1 MAQGN
6 GSTFAELAHRILVH
20 ERGWSLQEV
29 AEKMGMKYHTLYA
42 RLRGRVSFT
51 PEEVR
56 SLLAIVPEAR
66 LANFLL
72 EGTAFIAVDRMA
84 AQPGGGDSDV
94 HRGATRTV
102 LETADV
108 LRAVELSLLDKK
120 IDHQDKLRIVSEINE
135 AERAL
140 AALRARLTAPT
151 PATPAPAGGPNSSGN

>member
-1 MAQGN
+1 MAQATGA
-6 GSTFAELAHRILVH
+6 TFAELAHRILVH

-56 SLLAIVPEAR
+56 ALLMIVPDAR

-72 EGTAFIAVDRMA
+72 DSTPFIAVDRA
-84 AQPGGGDSDV
+84 LVDGKSDTDV
-94 HRGATRTV
+94 HRGATKSV
-102 LETADV
+102 LEVSDV
-108 LRAVELSLLDKK
+108 LRAVEQGLVDQK
-120 IDHQDKLRIVSEINE
+120 IDHIDRARIVQEINE

-140 AALRARLTAPT
+140 AALRARLTPT
-151 PATPAPAGGPNSSGN
+151 QGS

>member
-1 MAQGN
+1 MAQASGA
-6 GSTFAELAHRILVH
+6 TFAELAHRILVH

-56 SLLAIVPEAR
+56 ALLMIVPDAR

-72 EGTAFIAVDRMA
+72 ENTPFIAVDRA
-84 AQPGGGDSDV
+84 LVDSKSDVDV
-94 HRGATRTV
+94 HRGATKSV
-102 LETADV
+102 LEVSDV
-108 LRAVELSLLDKK
+108 LRAVEAGLVDQK
-120 IDHQDKLRIVSEINE
+120 IDHVDRARIVQEINE

-140 AALRARLTAPT
+140 AALRARLTPT
-151 PATPAPAGGPNSSGN
+151 QGS

>member
-6 GSTFAELAHRILVH
+6 GATFADLAHRILVH

-56 SLLAIVPEAR
+56 GLLAIVPDAR

-72 EGTAFIAVDRMA
+72 DGTPFIAVDRML
-84 AQPGGGDSDV
+84 AQGMDATGDGDV
-94 HRGATRTV
+94 HRGATRSV
-102 LETADV
+102 LEVSDV
-108 LRAVELSLLDKK
+108 LRAVEIGLSDSK
-120 IDHQDKLRIVSEINE
+120 IDHQDRARIVSEINE

-140 AALRARLTAPT
+140 AALRARLTPT
-151 PATPAPAGGPNSSGN
+151 QGG

>member
-56 SLLAIVPEAR
+56 SVLGFVPEAR
-66 LANFLL
+66 LADFLR
-72 EGTAFIAVDRMA
+72 EGTAFIAVDRMST
-84 AQPGGGDSDV
+84 QPQS
-94 HRGATRTV
+94 GAT
-102 LETADV
+102 
-108 LRAVELSLLDKK
+108 
-120 IDHQDKLRIVSEINE
+120 I
-135 AERAL
+135 
-140 AALRARLTAPT
+140 ARHRR
-151 PATPAPAGGPNSSGN
+151 

>member
-72 EGTAFIAVDRMA
+72 EGTAFIAVDRMST
-84 AQPGGGDSDV
+84 QPQSGDSDV

-108 LRAVELSLLDKK
+108 LRAVELSLMDKK

-140 AALRARLTAPT
+140 AALRARLTAPSQAPST
-151 PATPAPAGGPNSSGN
+151 PTGGPSSSGN

>member
-1 MAQGN
+1 METAVAQASGA
-6 GSTFAELAHRILVH
+6 TFAELAHRILVH

-56 SLLAIVPEAR
+56 SLLTIVPDAR

-72 EGTAFIAVDRMA
+72 EGTPFIGVDRA
-84 AQPGGGDSDV
+84 LVDGKSDTDV
-94 HRGATRTV
+94 HRGATKSV
-102 LETADV
+102 LEVSDV
-108 LRAVELSLLDKK
+108 LRAVEAGLVDQK
-120 IDHQDKLRIVSEINE
+120 IDHVDRARIVQEINE

-140 AALRARLTAPT
+140 AALRARLTPT
-151 PATPAPAGGPNSSGN
+151 QGS

>member
-1 MAQGN
+1 MAL
-6 GSTFAELAHRILVH
+6 GSSGTFADLAHRILVH

-72 EGTAFIAVDRMA
+72 EGTPFIAVDRIA
-84 AQPGGGDSDV
+84 TQAQGGDGDV
-94 HRGATRTV
+94 HLSATRTV

-108 LRAVELSLLDKK
+108 LRAVEISLLDKK
-120 IDHQDKLRIVSEINE
+120 IDHQDKLRISAEINE

-140 AALRARLTAPT
+140 AALRARLA
-151 PATPAPAGGPNSSGN
+151 APARNSEAPSPRAPSED

>member
-1 MAQGN
+1 MAQASGA
-6 GSTFAELAHRILVH
+6 TFAELAHRILVH

-56 SLLAIVPEAR
+56 ALLTIVPDAR

-72 EGTAFIAVDRMA
+72 ESTPFIAVDRA
-84 AQPGGGDSDV
+84 LVDSKSDTDV
-94 HRGATRTV
+94 HRGATKSV
-102 LETADV
+102 LEASDV
-108 LRAVELSLLDKK
+108 LRAVEQGLIDQK
-120 IDHQDKLRIVSEINE
+120 IDHVDRARIVQEINE

-140 AALRARLTAPT
+140 AALRARLTPT
-151 PATPAPAGGPNSSGN
+151 QGS

>member
-6 GSTFAELAHRILVH
+6 GGTFAELAHRILVH

-56 SLLAIVPEAR
+56 GLLAIVPDAR
-66 LANFLL
+66 LANYLL
-72 EGTAFIAVDRMA
+72 DGTPFIAVDRML
-84 AQPGGGDSDV
+84 AQGLDAGGDADV
-94 HRGATRTV
+94 HRGATRSV
-102 LETADV
+102 LEVSDV
-108 LRAVELSLLDKK
+108 LRAVEQGLSDAR
-120 IDHQDKLRIVSEINE
+120 IDHQDRARIVSEINE

-140 AALRARLTAPT
+140 AALRARLTPT
-151 PATPAPAGGPNSSGN
+151 QGA

>member
-6 GSTFAELAHRILVH
+6 GATFADLAHRILVH

-56 SLLAIVPEAR
+56 GLLAIVPDAR

-72 EGTAFIAVDRMA
+72 DGTPFIAVDRML
-84 AQPGGGDSDV
+84 AQGMDATGDADV
-94 HRGATRTV
+94 HRGATRSV
-102 LETADV
+102 LEVSDV
-108 LRAVELSLLDKK
+108 LRAVELGLSDAK
-120 IDHQDKLRIVSEINE
+120 IDHQDRARIVSEINE

-140 AALRARLTAPT
+140 AALRARLTPT
-151 PATPAPAGGPNSSGN
+151 QGG